1 MKGLKRFS
9 EFKNWFLDFFLSVFL
24 VFFNVCFSSA
34 QVIYGPD
41 WGLLRR
47 HRKRLQ
53 RKLKTLWHLQR
64 KMTPSCR
71 GFGVLSLRKKNSP
84 GKKRVAWI
92 IYPPYKSRSAGKAAL
107 ARTLNH
113 DWVHSLALQVWLQR
127 GRIPFA
133 QQLDTGKDSAVKVP
147 QVSLFLFYKK
157 RGINHLKPKA
167 MTFVWSLWLA
177 LCCVGRCPLCSW
189 QQTCSEL

>member
-1 MKGLKRFS
+1 MKGLKRCS
-9 EFKNWFLDFFLSVFL
+9 EFKNWFFDFFLSVL
-24 VFFNVCFSSA
+24 SGLLKTDVCFSSA

-53 RKLKTLWHLQR
+53 RNLKTLWHLQR
-64 KMTPSCR
+64 KMTQSCR

-107 ARTLNH
+107 AQTLNH
-113 DWVHSLALQVWLQR
+113 DWFHSPTLEVVTLQR

-133 QQLDTGKDSAVKVP
+133 QKLDTGKDSAVKVP

-157 RGINHLKPKA
+157 RGINHLKHKA

-177 LCCVGRCPLCSW
+177 LCCGGHCHLC
-189 QQTCSEL
+189 L